1 MKILIQ
7 CNYDP
12 QNLGGIEMVTQ
23 TLLEVL
29 TSRNFD
35 IEVMAGTDSDA
46 IEERTGYRFRGLK
59 ILRKISGVVIL
70 RWGNWRFL
78 RAGLRSDVIMFQEP
92 FPTLLPSLFL
102 LRFVFRKRVFVLV
115 HAIPH
120 MPKALAGPY
129 ARLRRT
135 LFARVP
141 VVATTPI
148 LLEQLELPRNTPYPR
163 DVISLCFGDAFT
175 DPGPSPSLNDA
186 DDLPIL
192 PQRYM
197 LFFGRLASYKGI
209 EILMPAIRAAPE
221 VNFVIAGAGVLSAE
235 VSTFINKHGL
245 ENVVFINRSVSD
257 AEKLNLINHCYAFLL
272 PSTNSSEA
280 FAITQIE
287 AMHFGKPIINTQLNN
302 GVNFVAPAND
312 VALTVPPR
320 DADAL
325 AAAIRR
331 LWSDEALANELG
343 SRGKERKER
352 LFSRSE
358 FERKWLTYF
367 DLISHSEKNDPTF
380 RSEH

>member
-23 TLLEVL
+23 NLLEVL
-29 TSRNFD
+29 ASRNFY
-35 IEVMAGTDSDA
+35 IEVMAGTDSDLT
-46 IEERTGYRFRGLK
+46 EERKGYHFRGLRILHK
-59 ILRKISGVVIL
+59 IRGAVIL

-78 RAGLRSDVIMFQEP
+78 RAGLRSDVILFQEP

-102 LRFVFRKRVFVLV
+102 LRFVFRKHVFVLV

-135 LFARVP
+135 LLTRVP

-148 LLEQLELPRNTPYPR
+148 LLEQLELPCKSPYPR
-163 DVISLCFGDAFT
+163 DVISLCLGDAFIDRGT
-175 DPGPSPSLNDA
+175 SPSLNEA

-221 VNFVIAGAGVLSAE
+221 VNFVIAGAGELSAE
-235 VSTFINKHGL
+235 VSAFIATHGL
-245 ENVVFINRSVSD
+245 DNVVFINRRVSD
-257 AEKLNLINHCYAFLL
+257 AEKLHLIIHCDAFLL

-302 GVNFVAPAND
+302 GVNFVAPANE

-343 SRGKERKER
+343 SRGKARKER

-358 FERKWLTYF
+358 FERKWLNYF
-367 DLISHSEKNDPTF
+367 ERVSHSEQKDPAF